1 MIKEAKF
8 YQKPPGTEVLVRN
21 IERRKRLLERIS
33 EKLTA
38 ENVKVPEIFIKERT
52 FFRFLIESYKRIRN
66 KTEKEILQKYRIP
79 SLEQAGQKII
89 DEIKDTALQRIKD
102 FNRRVFVLINRLSLV
117 SKRKEPTTAIVT
129 ALYNRPKKGVDL
141 LSDDF
146 KTFLEKVKKLG
157 ILIKENNIP
166 LKSITGMQNGLG
178 IPDLE
183 KLEKFIDFIRE
194 KNVPIEYITGM
205 QNGLGIPDLE
215 KLEKFID
222 FIREK
227 NVPIESITGMQHGLG
242 IPDLDKLR
250 EFIEFIKNK
259 NLNIKE
265 ISARR
270 IGKGI
275 PSIKELEY

>member
-8 YQKPPGTEVLVRN
+8 YQKPPEAEVLVRN

-33 EKLTA
+33 EKLTG

-52 FFRFLIESYKRIRN
+52 FFRFLIESYKRIRS
-66 KTEKEILQKYRIP
+66 KTEKEILQKYRIR

-117 SKRKEPTTAIVT
+117 SKRKKPTTVIVT
-129 ALYNRPKKGVDL
+129 ALYYRPKKGVDL

-146 KTFLEKVKKLG
+146 ETFLEKVKKLG
-157 ILIKENNIP
+157 ILIKENNVP
-166 LKSITGMQNGLG
+166 LESITGMQNGLG

-183 KLEKFIDFIRE
+183 
-194 KNVPIEYITGM
+194 
-205 QNGLGIPDLE
+205 
-215 KLEKFID
+215 
-222 FIREK
+222 
-227 NVPIESITGMQHGLG
+227 
-242 IPDLDKLR
+242 KLR

>member
-8 YQKPPGTEVLVRN
+8 YQKPPEAEVLVRN

-33 EKLTA
+33 EKLTG

-52 FFRFLIESYKRIRN
+52 FFRFLIESYKRIRI

-89 DEIKDTALQRIKD
+89 DDIKDTALQRIKD

-117 SKRKEPTTAIVT
+117 SKRKKPTTAIVT
-129 ALYNRPKKGVDL
+129 ALYYRPKKGVDL

-146 KTFLEKVKKLG
+146 ETFLEKVKKLG
-157 ILIKENNIP
+157 ILIKENNVP
-166 LKSITGMQNGLG
+166 LESITGMQNGLG
-178 IPDLE
+178 IPDLD
-183 KLEKFIDFIRE
+183 KLKKFIDFIRE
-194 KNVPIEYITGM
+194 KNVPLESITGM
-205 QNGLGIPDLE
+205 QTGLGIPDLE
-215 KLEKFID
+215 
-222 FIREK
+222 
-227 NVPIESITGMQHGLG
+227 
-242 IPDLDKLR
+242 KLR

>member
-8 YQKPPGTEVLVRN
+8 YQKPPEAKVLVMN
-21 IERRKRLLERIS
+21 INRRKILLERIS
-33 EKLTA
+33 EKLTGK
-38 ENVKVPEIFIKERT
+38 NVKVPEIFIKERT
-52 FFRFLIESYKRIRN
+52 FFRFLIESYKRIRI

-129 ALYNRPKKGVDL
+129 ALYDRPKKGVDL

-146 KTFLEKVKKLG
+146 KTFLEKVKKLC

-166 LKSITGMQNGLG
+166 LKSITGMQSSLG

-183 KLEKFIDFIRE
+183 KLEKFID
-194 KNVPIEYITGM
+194 
-205 QNGLGIPDLE
+205 
-215 KLEKFID
+215 
-222 FIREK
+222 
-227 NVPIESITGMQHGLG
+227 
-242 IPDLDKLR
+242 
-250 EFIEFIKNK
+250 FIKNK

>member
-8 YQKPPGTEVLVRN
+8 YQKPPEAEVLVRN

-33 EKLTA
+33 EKLTG

-117 SKRKEPTTAIVT
+117 SKRKKPTTAIVT
-129 ALYNRPKKGVDL
+129 ALYYRPKKGVDL

-146 KTFLEKVKKLG
+146 ETFLEKVKKLG
-157 ILIKENNIP
+157 ILIKEKNVP
-166 LKSITGMQNGLG
+166 LESITGMQN
-178 IPDLE
+178 
-183 KLEKFIDFIRE
+183 
-194 KNVPIEYITGM
+194 
-205 QNGLGIPDLE
+205 
-215 KLEKFID
+215 
-222 FIREK
+222 
-227 NVPIESITGMQHGLG
+227 GLG